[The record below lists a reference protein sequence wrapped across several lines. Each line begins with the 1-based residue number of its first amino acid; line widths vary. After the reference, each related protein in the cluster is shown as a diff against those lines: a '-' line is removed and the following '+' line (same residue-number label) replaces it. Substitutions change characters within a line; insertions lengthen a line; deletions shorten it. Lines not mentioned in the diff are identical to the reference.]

1 MQAARDRSLTLSKV
15 DQFESASGIGVTGTV
30 DGQPVALGN
39 TALMEQLGVDSS
51 ALRQQAEDLRG
62 QGASVMYLAVGGRF
76 AGLLAVSDP
85 VKASTAEALAT
96 HLAALARPQVD
107 ALLRAVG
114 GATAATRADL
124 ARERDGREDEHADH
138 AAAFRRLAAL
148 ALRGAAAAMRRTG
161 ASR

>member
-1 MQAARDRSLTLSKV
+1 MDALDRILPLASLLWPVRDCDVSISRDPATGDAAFRARVFDVGLAALPLAEATG
-15 DQFESASGIGVTGTV
+15 DTPAAS
-30 DGQPVALGN
+30 
-39 TALMEQLGVDSS
+39 
-51 ALRQQAEDLRG
+51 
-62 QGASVMYLAVGGRF
+62 
-76 AGLLAVSDP
+76 
-85 VKASTAEALAT
+85 AEALAT